1 MTTKTQP
8 PSPAREAPL
17 SPSELQRY
25 ARHLTLPE
33 VGVEGQKRLAA
44 GRVLCIGA
52 GGLGSPAALYLA
64 AAGVGT
70 IGIVDPDIVD
80 ASNLQRQILHGES
93 DLGRSKLASAVD
105 TLAEINPNVTVK
117 TFDTFFRSDNAM
129 EIAADFDI
137 ILDGTDNFPTRYL
150 SNDVSVFLK
159 KPNVYGSIFRF
170 EGQCSVFAP
179 HLGGPCYRCIFP
191 EPPDPGSVPSCT
203 EGGVLGV
210 LPGIIGS
217 MQALEAIKLLL
228 GKGKSLVGRLVHF
241 DALKFRSREFSIRR
255 DPDCPVCGDQPTIH
269 EPIDYDE
276 FCGLSATGAAPSA
289 APGPTATP
297 ETSIQELAHR
307 LEKKD
312 PFLLLDVREPFEYG
326 ICHIEG
332 SKLIPLGELETRLDE
347 LRDAGEIVI
356 HCKAGVRSENALHFL
371 QSQGF
376 ENLSHVPGGIDAW
389 AESIDPSMNR
399 Y

>member
-1 MTTKTQP
+1 MTASTP
-8 PSPAREAPL
+8 PAASRRSTPL
-17 SPSELQRY
+17 SPAALHRY

-33 VGVEGQKRLAA
+33 VGIEGQERLAA

-70 IGIVDPDIVD
+70 IGIVDPDTVD
-80 ASNLQRQILHGES
+80 ASNHQRQILHGES

-105 TLAEINPNVTVK
+105 RLAEINPNVTVK
-117 TFDTFFRSDNAM
+117 TFDTLFRSDNA
-129 EIAADFDI
+129 IAISAEFDI

-150 SNDVSVFLK
+150 SNDVAVFLK

-179 HLGGPCYRCIFP
+179 HLGGPCYRCMFP
-191 EPPDPGSVPSCT
+191 EPPDPGSVPSCA

-217 MQALEAIKLLL
+217 MQALEAIKLIL
-228 GKGKSLVGRLVHF
+228 GKGESLIGRLVHF
-241 DALKFRSREFSIRR
+241 DALKFRAREFAIRR
-255 DPDCPVCGDQPTIH
+255 DPACPVCGDAPTIH
-269 EPIDYDE
+269 EPIDYDA
-276 FCGLSATGAAPSA
+276 FCGL
-289 APGPTATP
+289 PGPGSHSPPRAAATP
-297 ETSIQELAHR
+297 ETSVRELARR
-307 LEKKD
+307 LEKGD
-312 PFLLLDVREPFEYG
+312 PILLLDVREPFEYG

-332 SKLIPLGELETRLDE
+332 ARLIPLGELESRLDE
-347 LRDAGEIVI
+347 LRGSGEIVV
-356 HCKAGVRSENALHFL
+356 HCKAGMRSEKALRFL
-371 QSQGF
+371 QSRGF
-376 ENLSHVPGGIDAW
+376 NNLSHVPGGIDAW
-389 AESIDPSMNR
+389 ADEIDPSMAR